1 MNKRSAM
8 LVAAGLVLT
17 LVVGGIAVAVGLTG
31 PEIGSAR
38 PRSGR
43 ETPSPLVKTTTK
55 TVTVHKKGD
64 ATGGGVVAVP
74 GTSSSSVSSASGSS
88 DDGYVEDESS
98 SDDDEFGDD
107 EFGEHETEDDHSGSD
122 DDGGSGAYEDD

>member
-17 LVVGGIAVAVGLTG
+17 LVVGGIAVGVGLTG

-43 ETPSPLVKTTTK
+43 ERPSPIVKTTTK
-55 TVTVHKKGD
+55 TVTVHRKSD
-64 ATGGGVVAVP
+64 ASTDGGAAVP
-74 GTSSSSVSSASGSS
+74 GTSSSSLSSAYGSS
-88 DDGYVEDESS
+88 DDAYVESESDE
-98 SDDDEFGDD
+98 DEFGDD
-107 EFGEHETEDDHSGSD
+107 EFGEHEGVEDNGGSD

>member
-8 LVAAGLVLT
+8 LLAAGLVLT

-43 ETPSPLVKTTTK
+43 ETPSPIVKTTTK
-55 TVTVHKKGD
+55 TVTVHRKGD
-64 ATGGGVVAVP
+64 ASTDGAAVSGV
-74 GTSSSSVSSASGSS
+74 SSSSVSSAPGS
-88 DDGYVEDESS
+88 DEVYVEDES
-98 SDDDEFGDD
+98 DEDELGDD
-107 EFGEHETEDDHSGSD
+107 EFGEHEGVEDHGGSD